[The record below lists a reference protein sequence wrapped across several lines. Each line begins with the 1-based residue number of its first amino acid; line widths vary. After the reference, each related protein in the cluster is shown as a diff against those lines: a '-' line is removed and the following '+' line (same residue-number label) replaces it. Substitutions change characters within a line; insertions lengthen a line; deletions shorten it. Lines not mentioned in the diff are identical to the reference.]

1 MIEGIHHI
9 GFTVR
14 DLDQSVGFYRAILE
28 GRIVSERE
36 ADDGYLTRLTGYPDV
51 RFRQVILA
59 IGTDLLELIEYIE
72 PRGDLIDASK
82 HRPGTGHACYKVDD
96 LAAVHARLLTLG
108 SRVESP
114 PVAVVTGPN
123 KGGLALF
130 AYDPD
135 GIAIEFLQSADGP
148 ADGPRP

>member
-1 MIEGIHHI
+1 MIDGIHHV

-14 DLDQSVGFYRAILE
+14 DLEKSVGFYRAVLE

-36 ADDGYLTRLTGYPDV
+36 ADGGYLATLTGYPGV

-59 IGTDLLELIEYIE
+59 VGADLLELIEYIE
-72 PRGDLIDASK
+72 PRPEPNDASK
-82 HRPGTGHACYKVDD
+82 NRPGTGHACYRVDD
-96 LAAVHARLLTLG
+96 LAAVHARLRTLG
-108 SRVESP
+108 AKVESG

-123 KGGLALF
+123 KGALALF

-135 GIAIEFLQSADGP
+135 GIAIEFLQSAHGP
-148 ADGPRP
+148 AERRQP